1 MSFTTEVKSELC
13 SSTLTKKQAR
23 IVLYGFLY
31 ALRDGG
37 TSGFYSENAKVAEFV
52 AALCSRAGTKITNKR
67 KNGSWGYMVQF
78 AGVGGALRGIDVF
91 SPLISTDIVG
101 GSDDATGFFL
111 RGVFLACGV
120 VSDPNSQYHL
130 EFSVPADE
138 KCDRLFTLITESGM
152 RVKKS
157 SRKGQPF
164 LYTKDSEGISDI
176 LTFIGAMISS
186 MEIMNAKIYKDLRNN
201 VNRTVNCEAANIA
214 KTVAAGTKQA
224 EDVEF
229 ILSVKGVDFLDE
241 DLRELALIRKDNP
254 DKSLRE
260 LGELLTPPISRS
272 GVNHRLKR
280 ISELADKLRS
290 EK

>member
-1 MSFTTEVKSELC
+1 MSFTTDVKCELC
-13 SSTLTKKQAR
+13 TTALSKKQAK

-37 TSGFYSENAKVAEFV
+37 ASGFYSESEKVAEYV
-52 AALCSRAGTKITNKR
+52 ASLCSKAGTKIVNKR
-67 KNGSWGYMVQF
+67 KNGSWGFLVQF
-78 AGVGGALRGIDVF
+78 ASAGGALKGTDVF
-91 SPLISTDIVG
+91 SPVISTEIVA

-130 EFSVPADE
+130 EFSVPDDE
-138 KCDRLFTLITESGM
+138 KCDRLFTLISESGM
-152 RVKKS
+152 KVRKAT
-157 SRKGQPF
+157 RKGQPF

-176 LTFIGAMISS
+176 LTFLGAMISS
-186 MEIMNAKIYKDLRNN
+186 MEIMNAKIFKDLRNN

-214 KTVAAGTKQA
+214 KTVAAGTKQS
-224 EDVEF
+224 EDIEF
-229 ILSVKGVDFLDE
+229 IISTKGISFLDE

-260 LGELLTPPISRS
+260 LGELLAPPISRS

-280 ISELADKLRS
+280 ISEAAEKLRN
-290 EK
+290 

>member
-1 MSFTTEVKSELC
+1 MSFTTDVKCELC
-13 SSTLTKKQAR
+13 SATLTKKQAK

-37 TSGFYSENAKVAEFV
+37 TSGFYSENSKVAEFV
-52 AALCSRAGTKITNKR
+52 SSLCSRAGTKIVNKR
-67 KNGSWGYMVQF
+67 KNGSWGYLVQF
-78 AGVGGALRGIDVF
+78 ATAGGAMKGTDVF
-91 SPLISTDIVG
+91 SPVISTEIVG

-120 VSDPNSQYHL
+120 VSNPDSQYHL

-138 KCDRLFTLITESGM
+138 KCDRLCTLITESGM
-152 RVKKS
+152 KVRKS
-157 SRKGQPF
+157 LRKGQPF

-186 MEIMNAKIYKDLRNN
+186 MEIMNAKIYKGLRND
-201 VNRTVNCEAANIA
+201 VNRAVNCEAANIA
-214 KTVAAGTKQA
+214 KTVAAGTKQS
-224 EDVEF
+224 EDADF
-229 ILSVKGVDFLDE
+229 IISSKGVDFLDE
-241 DLRELALIRKDNP
+241 DLRELALIRRENP

-280 ISELADKLRS
+280 ISELADKLRN